1 MSFLNPIFLLGLA
14 ALAAPLLVH
23 LVRRTRAR
31 RVEFPTLMF
40 VRQVPQRT
48 IRRKKLHNLLLLLL
62 RCLALLLVVLAF
74 TRPFFTGSS
83 AAETSKLERATVI
96 LLDASF
102 SMRHAARFDDARR
115 RAEALISEARDGEK
129 FALISFNH
137 SYTIDSRFTADRGK
151 LKSALSAVKAG
162 WGGTDYE
169 QALRAAETLFREV
182 NTGGIKRILMISDFQ
197 ATGWNMADAPYRLGG
212 GLQLALIEVG
222 EAAAPNLAVTEINAR
237 PLIFTQKY
245 TDKLSA
251 RVANFSDDA
260 RARVIIDFSINDQTI
275 EKREV
280 SIDARGTTTVEF
292 TGFNVG
298 EGINRGVIAVSSGN
312 NEGGDFEPD
321 NRFHFTLRRQPPSKG
336 LIVESASRGGGGQS
350 FYLRSALTTGE
361 NLPFVWT
368 TKTSGQVDPDD
379 IDECR
384 LIILNDAGALSNTL
398 AEKLRRYVEVG
409 GALVIAAG
417 RLTDATDFNRQL
429 AGVAP
434 ATLGE
439 SVQAGRGEEIL
450 ISDVKTDHPVFEI
463 FRGNGRLAAARFTG
477 YHRSQPV
484 QNSSVIARFEDGSPA
499 LIEATAGTKGKV
511 LLFTSTLDASW
522 TDLPLTSLYLPFVQ
536 QIVRYIGE
544 RETVPYQTIGQS
556 FTAPVMSDGTP
567 PAVDAP
573 GGTRIQERTL
583 TRTGELVVTAGE
595 PGFYRL
601 RYPEQPTFIAANLE
615 GKESDFAKLN
625 LGEFSSAVTAAG
637 GAPLT
642 GAVED
647 AKLQNEEIEARQ
659 RIWWPLL
666 IIAAM
671 LFVAEGLIARRTKMA
686 KMIG

>member
-14 ALAAPLLVH
+14 ALAAPVLVH

-74 TRPFFTGSS
+74 TRPFFSGSS

-115 RAEALISEARDGEK
+115 RADALVSEARDGEQI
-129 FALISFNH
+129 ALISFDH
-137 SYTIDSRFTADRGK
+137 GYTIDSRFTADQGK
-151 LKSALSAVKAG
+151 LRAALSAVKAG

-182 NTGGIKRILMISDFQ
+182 NAGGMKRILMISDFQ
-197 ATGWNMADAPYRLGG
+197 ATGWNTADAPYRLGG
-212 GLQLALIEVG
+212 DLQLALIEVG
-222 EAAAPNLAVTEINAR
+222 EVASPNLAVTEVNAR
-237 PLIFTQKY
+237 ALIFTQKY

-260 RARVIIDFSINDQTI
+260 RARVAIDFSINDQTI
-275 EKREV
+275 EKREI

-292 TGFNVG
+292 AGFNVG
-298 EGINRGVIAVSSGN
+298 EGINRGVIAVSGGN
-312 NEGGDFEPD
+312 NDGGDFDPD
-321 NRFHFTLRRQPPSKG
+321 NRFHFTLRRQPPSKA
-336 LIVESASRGGGGQS
+336 LIVESASRGGGQS

-368 TKTSGQVDPDD
+368 IKTSGQIDPDE

-398 AEKLRRYVEVG
+398 AEKLRRHVEVG
-409 GALVIAAG
+409 RALVIAAG

-439 SVQAGRGEEIL
+439 PVQAGRGEEIL
-450 ISDVKTDHPVFEI
+450 ISEVKTDHPVFEI

-484 QNSSVIARFEDGSPA
+484 PNSSVIARFEDGSPA

-536 QIVRYIGE
+536 QIVRYVGE
-544 RETVPYQTIGQS
+544 RETVSYQTIGQS
-556 FTAPVMSDGTP
+556 FTAPVSADGTP
-567 PAVDAP
+567 PAVDTP
-573 GGTRIQERTL
+573 GGTRLHERTL
-583 TRTGELVVTAGE
+583 THTGELIVTASE

-637 GAPLT
+637 GAPVT

-666 IIAAM
+666 IVAAM